1 MRSRTCGTGSVPWCV
16 QIVRRESA
24 NPPILPNP
32 PLTDACHKP
41 RKDGTGWASTLKTM
55 TKTGIC
61 SKPVPKEDRGN
72 DSGKH
77 DAGKGD
83 DDKQGDKRDDDEK

>member
-1 MRSRTCGTGSVPWCV
+1 
-16 QIVRRESA
+16 
-24 NPPILPNP
+24 
-32 PLTDACHKP
+32 
-41 RKDGTGWASTLKTM
+41 M